1 MRLQSFL
8 TNFMEKRSYQSK
20 INLPSFCTIELL
32 RFIIE
37 ANIWMFLS
45 LGLALFVPQ
54 INYVVSPLG
63 SLAAVFIFVLP
74 GKKTILVVV
83 QYVSYINFLNSFKN
97 MTVILMMWYV
107 NFIS

>member
-1 MRLQSFL
+1 MRLQPFL

-45 LGLALFVPQ
+45 LALALFVPQ
-54 INYVVSPLG
+54 IKYVVSPLG

-74 GKKTILVVV
+74 GKKTLIIVV
-83 QYVSYINFLNSFKN
+83 QYVSYKNFLNGRFKN
-97 MTVILMMWYV
+97 MILILMM
-107 NFIS
+107 